1 MPLIASMDYVK
12 CHELQLL
19 QAEALG
25 RAFDVKAGM
34 ALLQAAAWREQL
46 SGAVALN
53 GKAHLETLVL
63 AAKLHAL
70 LLR

>member
-1 MPLIASMDYVK
+1 MDYVK
-12 CHELQLL
+12 CLVLQLL

-53 GKAHLETLVL
+53 GKAHPETLVL